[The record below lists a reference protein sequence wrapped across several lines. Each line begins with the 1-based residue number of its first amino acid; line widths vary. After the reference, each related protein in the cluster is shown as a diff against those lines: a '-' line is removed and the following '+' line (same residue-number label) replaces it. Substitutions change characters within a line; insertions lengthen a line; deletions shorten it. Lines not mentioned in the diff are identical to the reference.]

1 MIELSEVH
9 MTYPGGAEI
18 VRGVSLTVPQ
28 GALCVLIG
36 PSGCGKTTLLRLIN
50 KLLPLSRGAIRVAG
64 RDIAGEDAVSLRRR
78 IGYAIQQ
85 VGLFPHMTVG
95 ENIGVVPA
103 LEGWERRRIQERVA
117 ELLSLTG
124 LPGDYAAR
132 YPRELSGGEAQ
143 RVGVARALAADPPV
157 MLMDEP
163 FGALDPVTRERLQDE
178 FLAIQGRLRKT
189 VLVVSHDMDEALR
202 MGDRIAIMRGGRL
215 EQEGTPAEILLHGTP
230 FVREFL
236 GMERA
241 FAQLAR
247 LPVTMALDAEWP
259 GAAGDRRGDAAETVG
274 LSFAGNTP
282 VKEALLA
289 MAAANAR
296 AARVTGEGE
305 RSGGVVTLR
314 SIATLLGRG
323 QNGPPERPP
332 AATVGESGGDESE

>member
-9 MTYPGGAEI
+9 KTYPGGAEA

-50 KLLPLSRGAIRVAG
+50 KLLPLSGGAIRVAG

-95 ENIGVVPA
+95 ENIAVVPA

-117 ELLSLTG
+117 ELMSLTG
-124 LPGDYAAR
+124 LPGAYAAR

-178 FLAIQGRLRKT
+178 FLAIQGRLHKT

-202 MGDRIAIMRGGRL
+202 MGDRIAIMRDGRL
-215 EQEGTPAEILLHGTP
+215 EQEGTPAEILLHPATP

-236 GMERA
+236 GVERA

-247 LPVTMALDAEWP
+247 LPVTMALDAEWA
-259 GAAGDRRGDAAETVG
+259 GAAEPAG

-282 VKEALLA
+282 V
-289 MAAANAR
+289 
-296 AARVTGEGE
+296 
-305 RSGGVVTLR
+305 
-314 SIATLLGRG
+314 
-323 QNGPPERPP
+323 
-332 AATVGESGGDESE
+332 

>member
-9 MTYPGGAEI
+9 KTYPGGAEA

-50 KLLPLSRGAIRVAG
+50 KLLPLSGGAIRVAG

-95 ENIGVVPA
+95 ENIAVVPA

-117 ELLSLTG
+117 ELMSLTG
-124 LPGDYAAR
+124 LPPGYAAR

-178 FLAIQGRLRKT
+178 FLAIQGRLHKT

-202 MGDRIAIMRGGRL
+202 MGDRIAIMRDGRL
-215 EQEGTPAEILLHGTP
+215 EQEGTPAEILLHPATP

-236 GMERA
+236 GVERA

-247 LPVTMALDAEWP
+247 LPVTMALDAKW
-259 GAAGDRRGDAAETVG
+259 AAAAEPAG

-289 MAAANAR
+289 MAAGNVR

-314 SIATLLGRG
+314 SIAALLGSGRK
-323 QNGPPERPP
+323 GPPERP
-332 AATVGESGGDESE
+332 AAAAGEKSAGAESE